1 MSILRAMG
9 TKRQPAAKTVTV
21 PLDAVALEF
30 LETAGRDLYPDRVLS
45 AEEVI
50 LDLIQSAIIESGE
63 GGEVVDAETGQPVKF
78 PSEAARDRASLEAV
92 GLRMLTDMSA
102 PEIKARRKEL
112 GLTQGQMAERLK
124 VDVMTVS
131 RWERGITKIRPR
143 EAFRIRTMKP

>member
-1 MSILRAMG
+1 MG
-9 TKRQPAAKTVTV
+9 TKQPATKTVAV

-30 LETAGRDLYPDRVLS
+30 LEQAGRDLYPDRVLS
-45 AEEVI
+45 VEEVI

-78 PSEAARDRASLEAV
+78 PSEASRDRASLESV

-112 GLTQGQMAERLK
+112 GLTQGQLSERLK